1 MWLMSPQSGTMRLS
15 FKFVRTRAVE
25 MENTNKHIVVCLGA
39 SMVRGQVSC
48 NFVRLLDQRMGENGF
63 QFINAGVAGDQAYNV
78 LMRLDTII
86 AYRPDSVIILVG
98 TNDVTATLSPALG
111 RISRLTR
118 KFPQP
123 PSAEFYHSNMLR
135 IVKTLRERTPARIA
149 LVSLPILGEDLESIP
164 NQRIREFNALLREI
178 AKEEQVGYLPVYEL
192 QEEYLRRVQPSG
204 GRPYESG
211 GMLSIKALAHHYL
224 LRQSF
229 DEISRKHHFLLLT
242 DGIHMNCRGATFIV
256 EEVESFLLTKT

>member
-1 MWLMSPQSGTMRLS
+1 MQN
-15 FKFVRTRAVE
+15 A
-25 MENTNKHIVVCLGA
+25 NKRIVVCLGA

-48 NFVRLLDQRMGENGF
+48 NFVRLLDQRMAENGF
-63 QFINAGVAGDQAYNV
+63 KFINAGVAGDQAYNV
-78 LMRLDTII
+78 LVRLDSVV
-86 AYRPDSVIILVG
+86 AYRPDFIIILVG

-118 KFPQP
+118 RFPQP
-123 PSAEFYHSNMLR
+123 ASAEFYQSNMLQ
-135 IVKTLRERTPARIA
+135 IVKTLKERTTARIA
-149 LVSLPILGEDLESIP
+149 LVSLPVLGEDLESIP
-164 NQRIREFNALLREI
+164 SQRIREYNALLREI
-178 AKEEQVGYLPVYEL
+178 ANEEQVGYLPVSEL
-192 QEEYLRRVQPSG
+192 QEEYLRKVQRRS

-211 GMLSIKALAHHYL
+211 GMLSIKALARHYL

-256 EEVESFLLTKT
+256 EEVESFLLANT